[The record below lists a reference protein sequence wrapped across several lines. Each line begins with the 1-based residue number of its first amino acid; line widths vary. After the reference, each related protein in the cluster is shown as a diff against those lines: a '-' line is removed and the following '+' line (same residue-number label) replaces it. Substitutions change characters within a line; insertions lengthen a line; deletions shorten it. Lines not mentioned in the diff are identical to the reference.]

1 VKTAPQAPE
10 GLEFKRNRP
19 QSGNAMKRDFMKS
32 IMDVA
37 KQFKKDYPQKRGQS

>member
-1 VKTAPQAPE
+1 VKTAPDAPE

-19 QSGNAMKRDFMKS
+19 QSQNAIARDFMKS

-37 KQFKKDYPQKRGQS
+37 KQIKKDMPKKGRKS